1 MEENSF
7 QIKGAN
13 PFFFNNDSKIG
24 VLLLHGFTSTP
35 FQFRELAKYLT
46 DRGLTVYAP
55 LIAGHGT
62 SPEDLIGTNPEDW
75 KRSAE
80 RAYSKLKE
88 KVDKIIIIGNS
99 FGGNL
104 AFYLAKKKDP
114 LAVISLGT
122 PIKLRFELFIK
133 LRLYLYGWAKKYYRK
148 AKRHYKID
156 YTDMQDEVTYPV
168 IPIKSLRDF
177 LSFLEKETIPNLDK
191 VKIPTLIIHANTDF
205 VVSPKSATYIHQ
217 NIGSFHK
224 EIYWF
229 GSNHHVVMNDE
240 KRDQL
245 FERIYKFIEEVT

>member
-1 MEENSF
+1 MEENTC

-13 PFFFNNDSKIG
+13 PFFFNNNSRVGI
-24 VLLLHGFTSTP
+24 LLLHGFTSTP
-35 FQFRELAKYLT
+35 FQFKELAEHLT
-46 DRGLTVYAP
+46 SKGLTVYAP

-62 SPEDLIGTNPEDW
+62 SPEDLIRTDPEDW

-88 KVDKIIIIGNS
+88 KADRIVVIGNS

-104 AFYLAKKKDP
+104 AFYLARERDP

-122 PIKLRFELFIK
+122 PIKLRFEWIIR
-133 LRLYLYGWAKKYYRK
+133 LRLYLYGWAKKYYKK
-148 AKRHYKID
+148 AKRHYRID

-168 IPIKSLRDF
+168 IPIKSLKDF
-177 LSFLEKETIPNLDK
+177 LSFLKEETIPNLDK

-205 VVSPKSATYIHQ
+205 VVNPKSATYIHR
-217 NIGSFHK
+217 NLGSEHK

-240 KRDQL
+240 KKEQL
-245 FERIYKFIEEVT
+245 FERIYKFIKEIS